1 MSANES
7 QIGGNHYKTT
17 YEHWDLC
24 VKIPLG
30 YLEGCTTKHVSRWRK
45 KLGIQDLQKALHY
58 LDKLMEVA
66 TYDVKRNY
74 DQMHADLEVERFVE
88 ANALTHMEYQY
99 IFILCTYINEKALR
113 SARNILMKIIATAM
127 EEVKRIEEINVPGSP
142 EDGGQHARMEIPDA

>member
-7 QIGGNHYKTT
+7 QIGGDHYKTT

-58 LDKLMEVA
+58 LDKLIEIA
-66 TYDVKRNY
+66 NYDIKRNNIQV
-74 DQMHADLEVERFVE
+74 DQEVERFVE
-88 ANALTHMEYQY
+88 ANSLTHMEYQY
-99 IFILCTYINEKALR
+99 IFILCTYRNEKALK
-113 SARNILMKIIATAM
+113 SARQFLLKIIAIAM
-127 EEVKRIEEINVPGSP
+127 EEIKRIEEVNVPGTP
-142 EDGGQHARMEIPDA
+142 EDGGHHARY